1 MAMQILAV
9 NISKTVTDRTNI
21 AIVNTYE
28 VAFWLSIDVVTFDLD
43 PYSNGQGQ
51 GHAYIS

>member
-1 MAMQILAV
+1 MARQILAV

-21 AIVNTYE
+21 AIVNIYE
-28 VAFWLSIDVVTFDLD
+28 YAFWLSIDVVTFDLD